1 MKFYNLVF
9 WTSFNESHRNISKEV
24 QNIYLP
30 LFRKTLYI
38 YFQEGNMFKELNI
51 CGSVHRAFV
60 VVGTTQNNKTVT
72 TYNSTQPTQIG
83 TNLLSKCA
91 RLPVA
96 IYSTYTPDNW

>member
-1 MKFYNLVF
+1 
-9 WTSFNESHRNISKEV
+9 
-24 QNIYLP
+24 
-30 LFRKTLYI
+30 
-38 YFQEGNMFKELNI
+38 
-51 CGSVHRAFV
+51 

-96 IYSTYTPDNW
+96 IYSTYTPDNWWDCHPKPVE